1 MEDTVE
7 DDLQT
12 LLENRHLLED
22 EEEDIYNDLKP
33 DIDPN
38 HLNAHNNDYNQH
50 FDSFEN
56 KIEKQTDRKGNDS
69 VADII
74 EQKDNKDVIKISDA
88 PESDMDAALQKE
100 MRKWARFNSQLEDF
114 REEQVKEEVEES
126 VIKEEV
132 FDDIDEYDESYYNV
146 FTESVYVNVEE
157 KYLSKNN
164 TSYEDDK
171 SFKKELGKSRIKQ
184 EVGYYD
190 ETYFPDDEDQKLII
204 KPAKKT
210 RSKSKGKSKGVK
222 VKKEKIKEEND
233 DLDYSKTSCEECN
246 KNFKSNQVY
255 RQHVKRIHN
264 RGDPVQCDVCERL
277 CPDQQKLQEHRL
289 RRHPDVVEQEQ
300 GYPVIKYPCLKCPE
314 DSRPVY
320 TVNRDLSKHNTVKH
334 SGRPKKPEP
343 TENQHFC
350 ELCGKGYKK
359 KWPLVL
365 HMRRHSGEK
374 PYTCDKCAKSFF
386 LKGDMKRHY
395 DINHKD
401 SKETYIC
408 KTCGKVFNNIH
419 HFRVH
424 ERGHFR
430 KDNKCEECN
439 EMFQDKKSLREHMYY
454 HNDPKFPCKLCTAKI
469 RTPKLMRE
477 HLSQVHGLSPFSC
490 EYCCVECLSREDK
503 KVHQITAHQEKG
515 HTCKLCNKLFMTDR
529 HLANHMKTHS
539 NIKKWRCDECPK
551 AFASNVALTAHI
563 TTAHKGEKNFVCEIC
578 DKAFGRINNLISHK
592 VTHSGIKPFQCLYCS
607 SGYAEKR
614 NLMNH
619 ITRNHPGQPLEFKRE
634 FVKTE

>member
-56 KIEKQTDRKGNDS
+56 RIEKQTDRKGNDS

-277 CPDQQKLQEHRL
+277 CPDQQKLQ
-289 RRHPDVVEQEQ
+289 V
-300 GYPVIKYPCLKCPE
+300 KY
-314 DSRPVY
+314 
-320 TVNRDLSKHNTVKH
+320 
-334 SGRPKKPEP
+334 
-343 TENQHFC
+343 
-350 ELCGKGYKK
+350 
-359 KWPLVL
+359 
-365 HMRRHSGEK
+365 
-374 PYTCDKCAKSFF
+374 
-386 LKGDMKRHY
+386 
-395 DINHKD
+395 
-401 SKETYIC
+401 
-408 KTCGKVFNNIH
+408 
-419 HFRVH
+419 
-424 ERGHFR
+424 
-430 KDNKCEECN
+430 
-439 EMFQDKKSLREHMYY
+439 
-454 HNDPKFPCKLCTAKI
+454 
-469 RTPKLMRE
+469 
-477 HLSQVHGLSPFSC
+477 
-490 EYCCVECLSREDK
+490 
-503 KVHQITAHQEKG
+503 
-515 HTCKLCNKLFMTDR
+515 
-529 HLANHMKTHS
+529 
-539 NIKKWRCDECPK
+539 
-551 AFASNVALTAHI
+551 
-563 TTAHKGEKNFVCEIC
+563 
-578 DKAFGRINNLISHK
+578 
-592 VTHSGIKPFQCLYCS
+592 
-607 SGYAEKR
+607 
-614 NLMNH
+614 
-619 ITRNHPGQPLEFKRE
+619 
-634 FVKTE
+634 